1 MIITSRPILSL
12 KNILDL
18 FFLLFKRSKNLK
30 SKNNFAINGSSA
42 LIYIL
47 KNLNIKKG
55 SKILIPSLICESI
68 PQILKSNNF
77 EVQYYE
83 HNIDGSINH
92 KNLKNF
98 IQKKKIKAIVL
109 VNYFGLNYLYNL
121 KIAKNLRETKCKLI
135 HDFSH
140 TYEINTQN
148 DEFDGIFFSLKKT
161 LPVPSLGVFRTK
173 NEIFKHYKVRL
184 THKDIMYLV
193 LYLIINFF
201 KNISYFNKKFVNLNR
216 INLKSKNTDIDRI
229 YKINLLTYSFLNS
242 KKRLN
247 KILFLRK
254 KNYYYIKK
262 LCKLNNQKLI
272 FNNFHK
278 NFLPQAFTILNSDN
292 RLFNK
297 IKNEGFKIF
306 RWPGEEL
313 PEYIKKSKGYK
324 KTKFLNNNI
333 ICIPIHELVE
343 NRDID
348 KLMTIIKKHDK

>member
-1 MIITSRPILSL
+1 MIITQGPILLL

-18 FFLLFKRSKNLK
+18 FFLLFKRNKNLK

-42 LIYIL
+42 LIFIL

-68 PQILKSNNF
+68 PQILKSNHF
-77 EVQYYE
+77 EVRYYE

-92 KNLKNF
+92 KSLNNF
-98 IQKKKIKAIVL
+98 IIKNKIKAIVL
-109 VNYFGLNYLYNL
+109 VNYFGLNYLNNL

-135 HDFSH
+135 HDCSH
-140 TYEINTQN
+140 TFEINSQN

-173 NEIFKHYKVRL
+173 NEIFKHYKVRF
-184 THKDIMYLV
+184 THKDFIYLF
-193 LYLIINFF
+193 LYLTINFL

-216 INLKSKNTDIDRI
+216 TNLKSKNTDTVRL
-229 YKINLLTYSFLNS
+229 YRINLLTYFFLNS
-242 KKRLN
+242 KKKLK

-254 KNYYYIKK
+254 KNFDYIKK
-262 LCKLNNQKLI
+262 LSKLNNLKLI

-278 NFLPQAFTILNSDN
+278 NFLPQVFTILNSDDK
-292 RLFNK
+292 LFDK
-297 IKNEGFKIF
+297 IKKEGFKIF
-306 RWPGEEL
+306 RWPGKEL

-333 ICIPIHELVE
+333 ICIPIHDFVE
-343 NRDID
+343 SKDLN
-348 KLMTIIKKHDK
+348 KLIKIIKNHDK